1 MSIHNHQ
8 TGFNLPLSSSFYYYE
23 DTYGVACWIGIVKIG
38 MKNCHHHCHQWRL
51 QLKIMPRQQVWNFCL
66 QRKTLKKKITVFLK
80 TEIKCIYEKL
90 EGRRKEKEAF
100 CILRSSYKFMLSGE
114 GQTSIE
120 SLVSSSWY
128 SLSESTF
135 QAAVLPACY
144 VLFLH
149 LLECLWVF
157 LKYPWRSRWKV
168 VNQFSI

>member
-1 MSIHNHQ
+1 M
-8 TGFNLPLSSSFYYYE
+8 
-23 DTYGVACWIGIVKIG
+23 A
-38 MKNCHHHCHQWRL
+38 WRTVTITVTNEGCS
-51 QLKIMPRQQVWNFCL
+51 LKLCPDSKSEISAFREKL
-66 QRKTLKKKITVFLK
+66 KKKKITVFLK